1 MRNGNRIALNSNPW
15 HTLGISRSA
24 TEDDIKRAYRKKA
37 KTLHPDRNKAPDADE
52 AFLQL
57 TEAYELLLD
66 PERLAELE
74 EPEAKRDPAYNP
86 AETKEELHA
95 RHEAR
100 RAKMQ
105 RDAIERQ
112 WRFLRQKRA
121 LRKSWLYYPLMV
133 VAYAMYLSIFVVIA
147 LIAAIPVLLSMSFRN
162 PLIVLV
168 GFIIWP
174 LCWLLV
180 KRSKYYQREILVYFR

>member
-1 MRNGNRIALNSNPW
+1 MNSNPW
-15 HTLGISRSA
+15 QTLGVERSA
-24 TEDDIKRAYRKKA
+24 SEDDIKRAYRSKA
-37 KTLHPDRNKAPDADE
+37 KTLHPDRNSAPDADQ
-52 AFLQL
+52 AFLEL

-66 PERLAELE
+66 PERLAALVE
-74 EPEAKRDPAYNP
+74 EEAPRDPAYHRTVT
-86 AETKEELHA
+86 EEELKA
-95 RHEAR
+95 RYDAR
-100 RAKMQ
+100 RAQRQ

-121 LRKSWLYYPLMV
+121 LKQSWAYYPLMV
-133 VAYAMYLSIFVVIA
+133 LAYALYLSIFVVIA

-168 GFIIWP
+168 GFLIWP

-180 KRSKYYQREILVYFR
+180 KRSRYYKTEILVYFR